1 MNPASLH
8 TSAGDL
14 LIRKLERYA
23 PLPEECRQALRA
35 LPWRIQDYGRG
46 GVIVQQG
53 EVCEESTMVV
63 TGLTLRYK
71 GLPDGLRQ
79 IVGVQVP
86 GDFTDLHSFVLKPI
100 DHAIAA
106 AAPSRVAKVAHTAI
120 AQLLKSHP
128 DIVRWLMWD
137 MGLDA
142 AIGREWMAALG
153 RRTAYQQLAHLFCEL
168 YLRLSWAGQVRDH
181 AFDLAL
187 NQAELG
193 DACGLSTVHVNRSLQ
208 ALRRD
213 RLIVLENHHLTIPDP
228 RALTVAASFDPAYLH
243 GLELAAEA

>member
-23 PLPEECRQALRA
+23 PLPEESRQAIRA
-35 LPWRIQDYGRG
+35 LPWRTQEYSRG
-46 GVIVQQG
+46 AVIVHQG

-63 TGLTLRYK
+63 TGVTLRYK
-71 GLPDGLRQ
+71 ALPDGLRQ
-79 IVGVQVP
+79 IVGMQVP
-86 GDFTDLHSFVLKPI
+86 GDFADLHSFVLKPI

-106 AAPSRVAKVAHTAI
+106 AAPSRVAKVAHTAV
-120 AQLLKSHP
+120 AHLLKNQP
-128 DIVRWLMWD
+128 DLVRWLMWD
-137 MGLDA
+137 MALDA
-142 AIGREWMAALG
+142 AIAREWLAALG
-153 RRTAYQQLAHLFCEL
+153 RRTAYQQLGHLFCEL

-213 RLIVLENHHLTIPDP
+213 RLIVLENHHLTIPDLG
-228 RALTVAASFDPAYLH
+228 ALSAAAAFDPSYLH
-243 GLELAAEA
+243 GLSVRADA

>member
-1 MNPASLH
+1 MNPGIH
-8 TSAGDL
+8 HVSAGDV

-23 PLPEECRQALRA
+23 PLSEDCRQALRI
-35 LPWRIQDYGRG
+35 LPWRIQEYARG
-46 GVIVQQG
+46 GVIVHQG
-53 EVCEESTMVV
+53 EICEESALVV
-63 TGLTLRYK
+63 TGSTLRYK
-71 GLPDGLRQ
+71 MLPDGLRQ
-79 IVGVQVP
+79 IVGLQVP

-106 AAPSRVAKVAHTAI
+106 AVPSRIARLAHTAI
-120 AQLLKSHP
+120 AQLIKTHP

-137 MGLDA
+137 MALDA

-168 YLRLSWAGQVRDH
+168 YLRLNWAGQVRDH
-181 AFDLAL
+181 GFELAL

-213 RLIVLENHHLTIPDP
+213 NLIVLENHHLTIPDLT
-228 RALTVAASFDPAYLH
+228 ALSAAAAFDPSYLH
-243 GLELAAEA
+243 GLTAPAGS